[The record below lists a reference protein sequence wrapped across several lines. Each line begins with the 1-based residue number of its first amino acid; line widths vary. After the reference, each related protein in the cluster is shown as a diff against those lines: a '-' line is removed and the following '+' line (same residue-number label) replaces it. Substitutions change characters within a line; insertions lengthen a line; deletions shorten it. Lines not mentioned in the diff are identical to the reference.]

1 MLKHTQK
8 KYEIEQLRQQ
18 IMKCCKFEELEYLEM
33 LKKQREIMEQD
44 IKRRKM
50 LIDYRM
56 LEQRIGKK

>member
-1 MLKHTQK
+1 MLKHAQK

-18 IMKCCKFEELEYLEM
+18 IMTRCKLEELEYLEM

-50 LIDYRM
+50 VMDYQ
-56 LEQRIGKK
+56 LL